1 MDDKEKLNQ
10 QLQSVM
16 FTIRKFINRVNGD
29 DYTIA
34 LTKEIKDLL
43 ASIDKNEESK
53 DVKNEHFDK
62 LVKICMEVCE
72 KMEKATEY
80 MSNLNV
86 RYTSETSNNKLLDKM
101 LDEFK
106 LEKVNLTVQLPKGA
120 DIVPPK
126 EELPKDTA
134 YKPMK
139 INEVR
144 SSMTHNI
151 DGTEIKK

>member
-53 DVKNEHFDK
+53 DIKNEHFDK
-62 LVKICMEVCE
+62 LVKICMEVCQ
-72 KMEKATEY
+72 KMELATEY

-106 LEKVNLTVQLPKGA
+106 LEKVNLTVQLPQGA
-120 DIVPPK
+120 EILPK
-126 EELPKDTA
+126 EEVIT
-134 YKPMK
+134 
-139 INEVR
+139 NVE
-144 SSMTHNI
+144 
-151 DGTEIKK
+151 EIK

>member
-1 MDDKEKLNQ
+1 MENKEKLNQ

-53 DVKNEHFDK
+53 DIKNEHFDK

-106 LEKVNLTVQLPKGA
+106 LEKVNLTVQLPQGA

-134 YKPMK
+134 YKPLK
-139 INEVR
+139 VGEVR